1 MDVDAINKQGLK
13 PLINLLNQFD
23 LYNNKAKYE
32 SVDEFT
38 NLIADIHD
46 YGISYIF
53 GYTVGV
59 DLINTEINV
68 MQVSQPQILYSDQL
82 KNEEFIPLYKSMILE
97 TLKALFDDQKNKRNI
112 EEMADKIIEFEKQL
126 SDILIPK

>member
-82 KNEEFIPLYKSMILE
+82 KNEEFISLILE